1 MGRKSVR
8 DSQCQCIAFLVCST
22 MGLSASFFGPTSA
35 PKNPMSTM
43 SRFFNNTLFIQF
55 WKYIF

>member
-43 SRFFNNTLFIQF
+43 S
-55 WKYIF
+55 